1 MANGYLALDLVA
13 LENRFQLL
21 ERRVE
26 RQALRETQD
35 PFDLT
40 VTEFTE
46 RYRLTPEL
54 MSNLVDL
61 LAPHL
66 QDTRMTG
73 LSVEKQILSTVR
85 FYATGCFQ
93 RPVGEQWGI
102 IMSQPSVSRCIHR
115 VTDAIN
121 EHIFRQWIQFPM
133 TMEAR
138 QQARQQFQTAS
149 QPFDGAIGAIDCT
162 HVAILAPKQGI
173 QICDP
178 NLKILNVNARYPGA
192 RHDAYIWSAS
202 AARSVMER
210 AYQRGDRKTFLIGD
224 QGYPLEPWLLTPLPH
239 EPVGNPRFRHNEALC
254 SARNCIERL
263 FGVLKSTWRCLSKH
277 RVLQY
282 DPGTAGRIVNVCAVL
297 HNMRINHRLLNDD
310 VLDDVIHE
318 EDDVNHADEYDF
330 HPDANI
336 RPLHVASK
344 IS

>member
-1 MANGYLALDLVA
+1 
-13 LENRFQLL
+13 
-21 ERRVE
+21 
-26 RQALRETQD
+26 
-35 PFDLT
+35 
-40 VTEFTE
+40 
-46 RYRLTPEL
+46 

-66 QDTRMTG
+66 QHTRITG

-102 IMSQPSVSRCIHR
+102 TMSQPSVSRCIHR

-162 HVAILAPKQGI
+162 HLAILAPKQHEEAYINHHGYHSLNV
-173 QICDP
+173 QMICDS
-178 NLKILNVNARYPGA
+178 NLKILNVNARYPEA

-239 EPVGNPRFRHNEALC
+239 EPVENPRFRYNEALC

-263 FGVLKSTWRCLSKH
+263 FGVLKSTWRCLPKH
-277 RVLQY
+277 
-282 DPGTAGRIVNVCAVL
+282 
-297 HNMRINHRLLNDD
+297 
-310 VLDDVIHE
+310 
-318 EDDVNHADEYDF
+318 
-330 HPDANI
+330 
-336 RPLHVASK
+336 
-344 IS
+344 